1 MLQKDNNNIERE
13 SQAGSHNDNVR
24 AVGGR
29 GRSQFSYFCD
39 LLHMNAGLSW
49 V

>member
-24 AVGGR
+24 AVGG